1 METIRWGLLDKV
13 KNLLKGNE
21 TEPTQTDDAEVTA
34 TGRVLDDH
42 PSAKITPS
50 KLKQILDDAEN
61 GDIQAQHQLFMDIE
75 EQDSSIAAN
84 IMTRKRS
91 VITLD
96 WRIVEPRNATPAEE
110 KLESEIDE
118 LF

>member
-1 METIRWGLLDKV
+1 MGLLDKF

-50 KLKQILDDAEN
+50 K
-61 GDIQAQHQLFMDIE
+61 
-75 EQDSSIAAN
+75 
-84 IMTRKRS
+84 
-91 VITLD
+91 
-96 WRIVEPRNATPAEE
+96 
-110 KLESEIDE
+110 
-118 LF
+118 